1 MNEPLVISFNRQVG
15 QSIYLFW
22 LVEPA
27 DMGVVMGA
35 ICLNMM
41 MFENYGLFLWTILG
55 YFTYV
60 MCLRAGRPRGYDHHF
75 FAELTA
81 STYLRPGRADAHDY
95 IRPPKEDNK

>member
-27 DMGVVMGA
+27 DMGLVMGA

-41 MFENYGLFLWTILG
+41 MFENYWLFLWTILG
-55 YFTYV
+55 YSRTSCVCGPGGPGATITTFCRTDRV
-60 MCLRAGRPRGYDHHF
+60 
-75 FAELTA
+75 
-81 STYLRPGRADAHDY
+81 YLPAPRPG
-95 IRPPKEDNK
+95 